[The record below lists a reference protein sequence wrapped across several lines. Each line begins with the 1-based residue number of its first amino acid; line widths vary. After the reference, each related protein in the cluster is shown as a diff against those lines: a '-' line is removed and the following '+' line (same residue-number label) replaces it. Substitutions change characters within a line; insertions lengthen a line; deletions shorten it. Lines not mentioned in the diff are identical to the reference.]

1 MELDFKKEIKYI
13 LPLVLILAFAF
24 FVNYFKFGN
33 ILYDTGREFLVPLA
47 VLDGKILIKDVF
59 LSYFPL
65 SYQINALFF
74 KIFGSSLDTLRILGL
89 ISALLINV
97 FIYLTSRFFVSRKKS
112 FIFSLI
118 ISFSL
123 MFNVSHLYN
132 YILGYSYAF
141 IYAVLFLFVSLFFA
155 LKYIK
160 ENKFLYLSYFFLGV
174 CFALKAEFVFLFI
187 PYFLMLLYKKTG
199 LKQILISNFLFFLPL
214 ILSFL
219 ILFIQGFNFSD
230 LINYFSFMKSFL
242 SSKILLNY
250 NSIVFEKNPVNWCL
264 KMLDGVLKFVSL
276 FLPFFFI
283 LYFPIKKNKKV
294 LVKILSFLLF
304 IFLLVAAI
312 HIKDFN
318 FVSIFPFLSLTSLYI
333 LYFSYK
339 NKNFPLLFLTLVQ
352 IFLLIR
358 INFIYSSGYAA
369 FLMPVGLLVNLLF
382 FAEVIKFENFKK
394 TFLLFMLF
402 LSAINFLYF
411 TTAQNLFA
419 NFPIKTNKGL
429 IYSDNK
435 NQAAS
440 INEFIKFLNSLNK
453 NETVLILP
461 DGAIFNYF
469 SGLKTNLKYYQL
481 LPNHIET
488 LGEDNIVSNLKINP
502 PNYIVNTNLDYSIYS
517 TPKFCTNF
525 GQKICN
531 FEKESYLYLGNIQ
544 KGNDLIFEI
553 YKLKK

>member
-1 MELDFKKEIKYI
+1 MELDFKKELKYI
-13 LPLVLILAFAF
+13 FPLVLILAFAF
-24 FVNYFKFGN
+24 FINYFKFGN
-33 ILYDTGREFLVPLA
+33 VLYDTGREFLVPLA
-47 VLDGKILIKDVF
+47 ILDGKVLIKDVF

-74 KIFGSSLDTLRILGL
+74 KIFGSSLDLLRILGL
-89 ISALLINV
+89 ISASLINI
-97 FIYLTSRFFVSRKKS
+97 FIYLTSRFFVSKKKS
-112 FIFSLI
+112 FLFSLI

-132 YILGYSYAF
+132 YILSYSYAF
-141 IYAVLFLFVSLFFA
+141 IYAVLFLFISLFFA
-155 LKYIK
+155 LKFIN
-160 ENKFLYLSYFFLGV
+160 ENKFLYLSYFFLGL
-174 CFALKAEFVFLFI
+174 CFALKAEFVFLFV
-187 PYFLMLLYKKTG
+187 PYFLMLLYKKCN
-199 LKQILISNFLFFLPL
+199 LKEILISNFLFFLPL

-242 SSKILLNY
+242 SSKILANY
-250 NSIVFEKNPVNWCL
+250 NYIVFDKNPVNWAL
-264 KMLDGVLKFVSL
+264 KMANGALKFILL

-294 LVKILSFLLF
+294 LVKILSSLLF

-312 HIKDFN
+312 HIKEFN
-318 FVSIFPFLSLTSLYI
+318 FVSIFLFLSLTSLYI
-333 LYFSYK
+333 LYCSYK

-352 IFLLIR
+352 FFLLIR

-382 FAEVIKFENFKK
+382 FAEIIKFENFKK
-394 TFLLFMLF
+394 IFLLFILF
-402 LSAINFLYF
+402 LSTINFLYF
-411 TTAQNLFA
+411 SLAQKLFA
-419 NFPIKTNKGL
+419 NYPIKTDKGL
-429 IYSDNK
+429 FYTDNK

-440 INEFIKFLNSLNK
+440 INEFMNFLKSLNK

-481 LPNHIET
+481 LPNHIEA
-488 LGEDNIVSNLKINP
+488 LGEDIIVSNLKINP
-502 PNYIVNTNLDYSIYS
+502 PDYIINTNLDYSIYS
-517 TPKFCTNF
+517 TPKFCNDF